1 MSTPTM
7 VTPPVQADEPVA
19 GPVRLPIAHA
29 LNRALRDELDGDD
42 KVMLIGEDIGRL
54 GGVFRVT
61 DGLQKDFGDL
71 RVVDS
76 PLGEAGIVGSAIG
89 LAMAGY
95 RPVCEIQFD
104 GFVFPAMNQ
113 IITQL
118 AKYRHRSGGAVSLP
132 VVVRIPVGGGIG
144 AIEHHSESPEAYF
157 AHTAG
162 LRVVS
167 PSNAHE
173 AYHLLRASIA
183 SDDPVIFLEPK
194 RSYWLKGDVDPA
206 ATVPALD
213 RARVVHPGDDVTI
226 VTYGALVP
234 AALRTAQQYAEEGV
248 GVEVVDLRSL
258 SPIDDAT
265 ILDSVRRTGR
275 LVVAHEASRT
285 AGLGAEIAARVQD
298 EAFYSL
304 EAPVLRVT
312 GYDTPY
318 PASRLEEDWLPNVDR
333 LVDAVDRSLE
343 H

>member
-1 MSTPTM
+1 MST
-7 VTPPVQADEPVA
+7 A
-19 GPVRLPIAHA
+19 IARA
-29 LNRALRDELDGDD
+29 LNDGLRSLLTEHDR
-42 KVMLIGEDIGRL
+42 VMLIGEDVGRL

-61 DGLQKDFGDL
+61 DGLQQEFGEL

-118 AKYRHRSGGAVSLP
+118 AKYRHRSEGMVSLP
-132 VVVRIPVGGGIG
+132 VVIRIPFGGGIG

-162 LRVVS
+162 LRVVC
-167 PSNAHE
+167 PSSAQE
-173 AYHLLRASIA
+173 AFDLIRLAVQSE
-183 SDDPVIFLEPK
+183 DPVVFLEPK
-194 RSYWLKGDVDPA
+194 HNYWLKGDVDRD
-206 ATVPALD
+206 ATPLPLGT
-213 RARVVHPGDDVTI
+213 ARVVRAGHDLTL

-234 AALRTAQQYAEEGV
+234 TAVKVAEEAALDGRS
-248 GVEVVDLRSL
+248 VEVIDLRSL

-265 ILDSVRRTGR
+265 ILASVERTGR
-275 LVVAHEASRT
+275 LVVAHEASQT
-285 AGLGAEIAARVQD
+285 AGLGAEIIARVQD
-298 EAFYSL
+298 ALFYSMA
-304 EAPVLRVT
+304 APGIRVT

-318 PASRLEEDWLPNVDR
+318 PASRLERDWLPGVDR
-333 LVDAVDRSLE
+333 MLDAIDRSFTY
-343 H
+343 

>member
-1 MSTPTM
+1 MSPT
-7 VTPPVQADEPVA
+7 A
-19 GPVRLPIAHA
+19 IAHA
-29 LNRALRDELDGDD
+29 LNQGLRAAMEDD
-42 KVMLIGEDIGRL
+42 PTVMLLGEDIGRL

-61 DGLQKDFGDL
+61 DGLQKDFGEL

-113 IITQL
+113 IVTQL
-118 AKYRHRSGGAVSLP
+118 AKYHHRSEGTVSLP
-132 VVVRIPVGGGIG
+132 VVIRIPVGGGIG
-144 AIEHHSESPEAYF
+144 AIEHHSESPETYF

-162 LRVVS
+162 LKVVS
-167 PSNAHE
+167 PSSAQE
-173 AYHLLRASIA
+173 AYDLIQLAIA

-194 RSYWLKGDVDPA
+194 HSYWLKGEVDRDRRPQELERA
-206 ATVPALD
+206 HVVRPGTDATLIA
-213 RARVVHPGDDVTI
+213 
-226 VTYGALVP
+226 YGALVP
-234 AALRTAQQYAEEGV
+234 TALTVADVCAEEGRSI
-248 GVEVVDLRSL
+248 EVIDLRSL

-265 ILDSVRRTGR
+265 ILASVERTGR

-298 EAFYSL
+298 ELFYSL
-304 EAPVLRVT
+304 EAPVVRVT

-318 PASRLEEDWLPNVDR
+318 PPSRLEEDWLPGLDR
-333 LVDAVDRSLE
+333 ILEAIDRSFGY
-343 H
+343 

>member
-1 MSTPTM
+1 MST
-7 VTPPVQADEPVA
+7 A
-19 GPVRLPIAHA
+19 IAHA
-29 LNRALRDELDGDD
+29 LNNGLRTAMEHDD

-61 DGLQKDFGDL
+61 DGLQKDFGDQ

-118 AKYRHRSGGAVSLP
+118 AKYRHRSEGTVTLP
-132 VVVRIPVGGGIG
+132 VVIRIPVGGGIG
-144 AIEHHSESPEAYF
+144 AIEHHSESPEAHF
-157 AHTAG
+157 AHTPG

-167 PSNAHE
+167 PSSAQE
-173 AYHLLRASIA
+173 AFELIQMAINC
-183 SDDPVIFLEPK
+183 DDPVIFLEPK
-194 RSYWLKGDVDPA
+194 HNYWLKGEVDTTATPA
-206 ATVPALD
+206 PLSQAKI
-213 RARVVHPGDDVTI
+213 ARQGDDLTL

-234 AALRTAQQYAEEGV
+234 TALKVAAVAAEEGRSI
-248 GVEVVDLRSL
+248 EVIDLRSL

-265 ILDSVRRTGR
+265 IFASVERTGR
-275 LVVAHEASRT
+275 LVVAHEASQT
-285 AGLGAEIAARVQD
+285 AGLGAEIVARVQD
-298 EAFYSL
+298 EKFHFL
-304 EAPVLRVT
+304 EAPAIRVT

-318 PASRLEEDWLPNVDR
+318 PPSRNEADWLPGLDR
-333 LVDAVDRSLE
+333 ILDAIDRSFTY
-343 H
+343 

>member
-1 MSTPTM
+1 MTT
-7 VTPPVQADEPVA
+7 A
-19 GPVRLPIAHA
+19 IAHA
-29 LNRALRDELDGDD
+29 LNQGLRSVMEEDD
-42 KVMLIGEDIGRL
+42 KVLLIGEDIGRL

-61 DGLQKDFGDL
+61 DGLQKDFGDQ

-118 AKYRHRSGGAVSLP
+118 AKYRHRSEGTVTLP
-132 VVVRIPVGGGIG
+132 VVIRIPVGGGIG

-162 LRVVS
+162 LRVVC
-167 PSNAHE
+167 PSSAQE
-173 AYHLLRASIA
+173 AYDLIRLSVR
-183 SDDPVIFLEPK
+183 SDDPVVFLEPK
-194 RSYWLKGDVDPA
+194 HNYWLKGEIDRDATPA
-206 ATVPALD
+206 PFGTASIV
-213 RARVVHPGDDVTI
+213 RPGDDLTL

-234 AALRTAQQYAEEGV
+234 TALQVADAAAEDGRSI
-248 GVEVVDLRSL
+248 EVIDLRSL

-265 ILDSVRRTGR
+265 IFASVERTGR
-275 LVVAHEASRT
+275 LVVAHEASQT
-285 AGLGAEIAARVQD
+285 AGLGAEIVARVQD
-298 EAFYSL
+298 RMFYSL
-304 EAPVLRVT
+304 EAPAIRVT

-318 PASRLEEDWLPNVDR
+318 PPSRLESDWLPGLDR
-333 LVDAVDRSLE
+333 ILDAIDRSFTY
-343 H
+343 